1 MPRPTLEVITRNSG
15 QAKRSIVR
23 RYQQLSLLM
32 QLLPFDNSVVPS
44 LSGGGGRSLAYA
56 YERDKQPRGAQF
68 RDWYQDYP
76 ADYQDTEPVV
86 TYLRPLGG
94 AFEIDRVFVQADGS
108 ISPSTPG
115 LGSFVNENVDA
126 LARATVGLFA
136 NTAVNGDKK
145 VNNLAFD
152 GLSTILDGTTSEFN
166 GSGLTIAE
174 GATVDNYTTAT
185 TAMKKFINRI
195 KARGLAPVIFTNE
208 DSALR
213 LEMAAIKLGY
223 TDRKPSGFG
232 QDIVNFAGAPI
243 IDLGAR
249 VGTTGDSA
257 ADSVIPTTTGAGASG
272 GLTDIY
278 IVGLGLSGFHG
289 VTLTGDSGV
298 TYYSNLG
305 DTKPGVTKRV
315 ECEMVGTVALKD
327 TKAAYVLR
335 DVRVQ
340 PQV

>member
-1 MPRPTLEVITRNSG
+1 MARPTLAVITANSTAG
-15 QAKRSIVR
+15 RRAIVR

-56 YERDKQPRGAQF
+56 YERDKTPRSAQF
-68 RDWYQDYP
+68 RDWYQDYT
-76 ADYQDTEPVV
+76 ADYQETEPVV

-94 AFEIDRVFVQADGS
+94 AFEIDRVFLAADGS
-108 ISPSTPG
+108 INRATPG
-115 LGSFVNENVDA
+115 LQSFVNENVDA

-136 NTAVNGDKK
+136 NTALNGDKT
-145 VNNLAFD
+145 VNTLAFD
-152 GLSTILDGTTSEFN
+152 GLSTILDGTTSEF
-166 GSGLTIAE
+166 SGASLNIGQ
-174 GATVDNYTTAT
+174 GATTDNFTDAT
-185 TAMKKFINRI
+185 TAIKRLANRI
-195 KARGLAPVIFTNE
+195 KARGLQPVIFANE

-223 TDRKPSGFG
+223 TDRRPDAFG
-232 QDIVNFAGAPI
+232 QDITSFAGAPI

-249 VGTTGDSA
+249 VGTTGDTAS
-257 ADSVIPTTTGAGASG
+257 DYVIPTTSGAGASG

-278 IVGLGLSGFHG
+278 VVGLGLNGFHG
-289 VTLTGDSGV
+289 VTLTGDTGV
-298 TYYSNLG
+298 NYYSNL
-305 DTKPGVTKRV
+305 DDNKPGVTKRV
-315 ECEMVGTVALKD
+315 EAEMVGTVALKD

>member
-1 MPRPTLEVITRNSG
+1 MPRPTLDVITARSG
-15 QAKRSIVR
+15 QARRALVR
-23 RYQQLSLLM
+23 RYQQLSPLM
-32 QLLPFDNSVVPS
+32 QVLPFDNSVVPS
-44 LSGGGGRSLAYA
+44 LSGGGGRSLIYG

-76 ADYQDTEPVV
+76 ADYQETEPVV

-108 ISPSTPG
+108 ISPNTPG

-136 NTAVNGDKK
+136 NTSVNGDK
-145 VNNLAFD
+145 VANPLAFD
-152 GLSTILDGTTSEFN
+152 GLSKILDGTTSEF
-166 GSGLTIAE
+166 SGTALNVGE
-174 GATVDNYTTAT
+174 GATVDDYTKAV

-195 KARGLAPVIFTNE
+195 KARGLQPVIFGNE
-208 DSALR
+208 ESALR

-223 TDRKPSGFG
+223 TDRKPDAFG

-243 IDLGAR
+243 LDLGAR
-249 VGTTGDSA
+249 VGTTGDDA
-257 ADSVIPTTTGAGASG
+257 ADSVIPVTPD